1 MAPAQD
7 DIDALIADFQ
17 KSDKDEVETL
27 IDDFSKQEGEKLEL
41 EEKEETLLKEEAKD
55 AEDEVAGEKLK
66 GVRLPPQEHKVI
78 DKLDEINKESEEK
91 VNRLFEKLEAIS
103 AEVDEI
109 EGLIEDIKPF
119 VKKHKEFMDFFV
131 EHFPKT
137 SIKNNYEYFKN
148 IMNILDE
155 IENKV
160 NSVRDNTFEA
170 MEILQFQDITRQK
183 IERVISVIQALRDYL
198 NNWFASSYDNVPRA
212 RVAHTIVDEKEKE
225 KVDKEVEEIIK
236 QMQRGEVK

>member
-1 MAPAQD
+1 MGSPQSE
-7 DIDALIADFQ
+7 IDALIADFQ
-17 KSDKDEVETL
+17 KSDKNEVDSL
-27 IDDFSKQEGEKLEL
+27 IDDFAQQEGEKIEL
-41 EEKEETLLKEEAKD
+41 EKKKEVKTEKSV
-55 AEDEVAGEKLK
+55 EDVEGEKLK
-66 GVRLPPQEHKVI
+66 GVRLPPQEHRVI

-91 VNRLFEKLEAIS
+91 VNRLFEKLESIS

-109 EGLIEDIKPF
+109 ESLIENIKPF

-148 IMNILDE
+148 IMNILDD